1 MTLRRQRLT
10 DQIRDLIASQF
21 QAGRYNDP
29 RLGNVTIT
37 AAKISGD
44 LQLASIYYRV
54 YDESTKEQSHA
65 ALQRIQGSLRK
76 YLAENLDIRR
86 VPDLRFFYDESI
98 EIGSRVEGIL
108 KSIKSDGT

>member
-29 RLGNVTIT
+29 RLANVTIT

-44 LQLASIYYRV
+44 LQLASIYYRL
-54 YDESTKEQSHA
+54 YDESIKEQSHA
-65 ALQRIQGSLRK
+65 ALQRIQGGLRK
-76 YLAENLDIRR
+76 FLADNLDIRR
-86 VPDLRFFYDESI
+86 VPELRFFYDESI
-98 EIGSRVEGIL
+98 EIGSRVENIL
-108 KSIKSDGT
+108 EKIKKNET